1 MTKYGFFQYL
11 YLKIVVVSLRIV
23 IALTTGTALRRD
35 KASVSL
41 AVRKQKHVKI
51 PSRDKGRYILA
62 DIYYP
67 PTTTSPAPSPVLLN
81 WHGSGFV
88 FPMLGSDTLF
98 CSRIAQNAGVV
109 VVDVDYRKGPET
121 PFPGAINDAE
131 DALGWVTSQAQLDS
145 NRVAVSGFSAGGN
158 IALVAATTLRKRLA
172 GLIGISAVFSIYPV
186 VNLAIPVEDKKVPNP
201 INPPP
206 QWIFRLFNDCYA
218 VNPDTWTDPAISPF
232 FADPSDFPRTVAL
245 ITCEGD
251 TLRPEAQE
259 LAEKLIRNNEDE
271 KTIIS
276 HVLEGVPHGF
286 DKGAVDGSIEHIRRE
301 EAYGLVEKVLKDTFG
316 TS

>member
-1 MTKYGFFQYL
+1 MAKHGFVQYL

-23 IALTTGTALRRD
+23 IALTNNTALRRD
-35 KASVSL
+35 RALVSP
-41 AVRKQKHVKI
+41 AVRQQKHVKI

-88 FPMLGSDTLF
+88 FPLHGSDTLF
-98 CSRIAQNAGVV
+98 CSRMAQNAGVV
-109 VVDVDYRKGPET
+109 VIDVDYRKSPET

-158 IALVAATTLRKRLA
+158 IALVAATTLRKKLA
-172 GLIGISAVFSIYPV
+172 GLINISAAFSIYPV

-206 QWIFRLFNDCYA
+206 LWIFRLFNDCYTD
-218 VNPDTWTDPAISPF
+218 PDARTDPAISPF
-232 FADPSDFPRTVAL
+232 FADPADFPRTVAL

-251 TLRPEAQE
+251 TLRPEVQE

-276 HVLEGVPHGF
+276 HVLKGVPHAF
-286 DKGAVDGSIEHIRRE
+286 DKGVVNGTIEHVRRE
-301 EAYGLVEKVLKDTFG
+301 EAYGLVEKALKDTFG
-316 TS
+316 IA